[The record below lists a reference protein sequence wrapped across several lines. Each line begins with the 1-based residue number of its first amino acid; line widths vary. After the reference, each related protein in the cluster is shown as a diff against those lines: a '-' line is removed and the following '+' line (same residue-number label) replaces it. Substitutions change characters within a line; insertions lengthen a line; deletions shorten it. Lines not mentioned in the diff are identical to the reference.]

1 MYDAPS
7 PQQRSGHDFN
17 ADTLKGTREITYR
30 AGKLEEVSS
39 KMFFE
44 GRLTPADLVQG
55 FEYWD
60 KEKQERV
67 KLTAFT
73 AYVLG
78 VYYGS
83 FSNGQEKGDIR
94 YFSNLVQNTKTEI
107 LQLSYFMHDKR
118 ETLAIGFYKTD
129 IVPALEKEGRKGG
142 FTRVIVAYIP
152 EFKEVRAIHLGATA
166 EAGFVKAVAKA
177 RGIEEHKASLFDVG
191 QLTSEIWVFQYAG
204 ESEPVIFSPKDAR
217 NVPATVPATAKNK
230 VIYFQPSLV
239 CGVIKETNEKYS
251 EAFRSVSAMQA
262 EYANYIA
269 SEQAYLRD
277 IWEKGGNVSYAP
289 ATAPAAQPERIRLPD
304 DFPTV
309 DVNSYED
316 NATHPGDK
324 FDNSS
329 LPF

>member
-17 ADTLKGTREITYR
+17 ADPLKGTREITYR

-39 KMFFE
+39 KMFFDN
-44 GRLTPADLVQG
+44 RLTPADLVQG
-55 FEYWD
+55 FEYYD
-60 KEKQERV
+60 KEQQARV
-67 KLTAFT
+67 KLPAFT

-94 YFSNLVQNTKTEI
+94 YFSNLVPNTKTDI
-107 LQLSYFMHDKR
+107 LQCSYFLQDKR
-118 ETLAIGFYKTD
+118 HTLAIGNYKTD
-129 IVPALEKEGRKGG
+129 IVPALEKEGRNGG
-142 FTRVIVAYIP
+142 YTRVIVAYIP

-204 ESEPVIFSPKDAR
+204 ESEPVVFSPKDAR
-217 NVPATVPATAKNK
+217 NVPATVSATAKNK

-239 CGVIKETNEKYS
+239 CGVIKETNEKYR

-262 EYANYIA
+262 EYTNYIA
-269 SEQAYLRD
+269 SEQAYLREV
-277 IWEKGGNVSYAP
+277 WEKGGNVSYGPAAP
-289 ATAPAAQPERIRLPD
+289 APAMPTSATPHN
-304 DFPTV
+304 DFPTR
-309 DVNSYED
+309 DLTDYED
-316 NATHPGDK
+316 SRPDLDT
-324 FDNSS
+324 